1 MMRLALATWL
11 IFVGSTAA
19 MAQQNQVGQQPFPA
33 LSVDAQ
39 TQLQQVLQKWEQ
51 QSQSMKTLECRFMRW
66 HYDNFAAPQ
75 NVPASKAEGII
86 KYASPDKGLFRT
98 EQLVFFAGKDA
109 AGAPVFKPQPNQF
122 GEYWICNG
130 TQLIEFDRSKQ
141 ECTIQDLPENMR
153 GKNIVN
159 GPLPFVFNLNAKQV
173 QERYWVR
180 QVASPNP
187 GIIVVEAWPKL
198 QELRAQYKLV
208 QIALE
213 EATYQPHALLMYA
226 PNFHPQNAPK
236 WDHYEFKDIKRNAVT
251 AGFQQKFLG
260 NFIPSAPPKN
270 WKIIR
275 ARLGQQPAPPNQQQ
289 QAVPQ
294 QAVPQ
299 QAQNPNRVQG

>member
-1 MMRLALATWL
+1 MMRLTLVT
-11 IFVGSTAA
+11 FVVLFSSLTGF
-19 MAQQNQVGQQPFPA
+19 AQQNQAGQQPFPP
-33 LSVDAQ
+33 LSEAAQ
-39 TQLQQVLQKWEQ
+39 AQLQIVLKKWET
-51 QSQSMKTLECRFMRW
+51 QSQAMKTLECRFMRW
-66 HYDNFAAPQ
+66 HYDNFAAPA

-86 KYASPDKGLFRT
+86 KYATPDKGLFRT
-98 EQLVFFAGKDA
+98 EQLVFYAGIDPQNK
-109 AGAPVFKPQPNQF
+109 GPIFKPQTNQF
-122 GEYWICNG
+122 GEYWVCNG
-130 TQLIEFDRSKQ
+130 TDLIEFDRSKQ
-141 ECTIQDLPENMR
+141 ECTIQTLPENMR

-159 GPLPFVFNLNAKQV
+159 GPLPFVFNLDAKQI

-198 QELRAQYKLV
+198 QDLRAQYKLV

-226 PNFHPQNAPK
+226 PNFHPKNAPK

-260 NFIPSAPPKN
+260 NFIPSTPPKS
-270 WKIIR
+270 WKIHR
-275 ARLGQQPAPPNQQQ
+275 NKLGQPPAPPQQQ
-289 QAVPQ
+289 QLQQPQ
-294 QAVPQ
+294 LQ